1 MKKFSLLLLS
11 VLLFSC
17 VSVRFPSEINVH
29 VSLPKNM
36 TEEHVDKLVDK
47 IPPTIGQRKIK
58 TKVEVNTKEGK
69 TIKEEKTEE
78 SYNQDN

>member
-1 MKKFSLLLLS
+1 
-11 VLLFSC
+11 
-17 VSVRFPSEINVH
+17 
-29 VSLPKNM
+29 M

-69 TIKEEKTEE
+69 TIKEEKTAE